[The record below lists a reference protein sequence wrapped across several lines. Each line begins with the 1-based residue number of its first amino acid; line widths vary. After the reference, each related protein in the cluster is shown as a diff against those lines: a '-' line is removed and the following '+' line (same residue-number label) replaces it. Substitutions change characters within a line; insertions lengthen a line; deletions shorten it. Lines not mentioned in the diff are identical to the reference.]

1 MDKLSTLTRFKASC
15 PFLGRTQTATL
26 RTLCTNASPRFP
38 SISVLTERAT
48 KCPVM
53 GPALTV
59 RGKELV
65 AGYAS
70 VAGAQD
76 VAQIH
81 KDQGV
86 SVPAG
91 ATIEMCP
98 HASAARAAARMASD
112 LASAAKKPEPKQDT
126 AKAAAAAGCPFHKA
140 GAPIPAEH
148 PPIPNAAAHTATTTS
163 AAPTPARAGF
173 NYEGFYVNEL
183 EKKHQDKSYRYFN
196 NINRLAAKFPVAHTG
211 DVKDEVHVWCSNDY
225 LGMGNNPVVL
235 ETMQYA
241 IRHPNRCCCL

>member
-15 PFLGRTQTATL
+15 PFLGRTQTSTL

-38 SISVLTERAT
+38 TISVLTERAT
-48 KCPVM
+48 GCPVM
-53 GPALTV
+53 GPALNV

-70 VAGAQD
+70 VAGVQD

-86 SVPAG
+86 KVPAG

-98 HASAARAAARMASD
+98 HASKARDAARMASD
-112 LASAAKKPEPKQDT
+112 LAAA
-126 AKAAAAAGCPFHKA
+126 ARKAAPVATAAAGCPFSKT
-140 GAPIPAEH
+140 GAALPAEH
-148 PPIPNAAAHTATTTS
+148 PPIPKAALAAAAP
-163 AAPTPARAGF
+163 APTPMQARPPSF

-183 EKKHQDKSYRYFN
+183 DKKHQDKSYRYFN
-196 NINRLAAKFPVAHTG
+196 NINRLAAKFPTAHTS
-211 DVKDEVHVWCSNDY
+211 DVKDEVQVWCSNDY
-225 LGMGNNPVVL
+225 LGMGSNPVVV
-235 ETMQYA
+235 ETMQYVS
-241 IRHPNRCCCL
+241 

>member
-15 PFLGRTQTATL
+15 PFLGRTQTSTL

-38 SISVLTERAT
+38 TISVLTERAT
-48 KCPVM
+48 GCPVM
-53 GPALTV
+53 GPALNV

-70 VAGAQD
+70 VAGVQD

-86 SVPAG
+86 KVPAG

-98 HASAARAAARMASD
+98 HASKARDAARMASD
-112 LASAAKKPEPKQDT
+112 LAAA
-126 AKAAAAAGCPFHKA
+126 ARKAAPVATAAAGCPFSKT
-140 GAPIPAEH
+140 GAALPAEH
-148 PPIPNAAAHTATTTS
+148 PPIPKAALDAAAP
-163 AAPTPARAGF
+163 APTPVQARPPSF

-183 EKKHQDKSYRYFN
+183 DKKHQDKSYRYFN
-196 NINRLAAKFPVAHTG
+196 NINRLAAKFPTAHTS
-211 DVKDEVHVWCSNDY
+211 DVKDEVQVWCSNDY
-225 LGMGNNPVVL
+225 LGMGSNPVVV
-235 ETMQYA
+235 ETMQYVS
-241 IRHPNRCCCL
+241 